1 MMVEPRSS
9 ATILALA
16 ELAELSARQLEDGQ
30 SIEDV
35 IATLRQA
42 AKTVRSVI
50 IPAEEKLS
58 AEAKA
63 GDNEDAPAELENM
76 SA

>member
-16 ELAELSARQLEDGQ
+16 DLAELSARQLEDGQ
-30 SIEDV
+30 SIDDV

-42 AKTVRSVI
+42 AKAVRSVI
-50 IPAEEKLS
+50 VPAEEKLA
-58 AEAKA
+58 AEAKPE
-63 GDNEDAPAELENM
+63 DKDDAPAELENM

>member
-16 ELAELSARQLEDGQ
+16 DLAELSARQLEDGQ
-30 SIEDV
+30 SIDDV

-42 AKTVRSVI
+42 AKAVRSVI
-50 IPAEEKLS
+50 VPAEEKLT
-58 AEAKA
+58 AEAKSE
-63 GDNEDAPAELENM
+63 DKDDAPAELENM

>member
-16 ELAELSARQLEDGQ
+16 DLAELSARQLEDGQ
-30 SIEDV
+30 SIDDV

-50 IPAEEKLS
+50 VPAEEKLAAQ
-58 AEAKA
+58 AEPESK
-63 GDNEDAPAELENM
+63 EDAPAELENM

>member
-58 AEAKA
+58 AEA
-63 GDNEDAPAELENM
+63 DADDKDDSAAELENM